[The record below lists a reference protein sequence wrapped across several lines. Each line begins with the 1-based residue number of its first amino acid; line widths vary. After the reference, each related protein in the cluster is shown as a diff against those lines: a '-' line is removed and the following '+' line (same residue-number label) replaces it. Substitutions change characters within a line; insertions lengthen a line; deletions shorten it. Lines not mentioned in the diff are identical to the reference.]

1 MHTPAHKY
9 AGALS
14 RREKHGQAMIE
25 SIIVMF
31 FLCIVFFLVF
41 QYTNLLTVRTVL
53 DYAAAR
59 AARARAVG
67 FNDFMITK
75 TVRIASMS
83 IAGECK
89 TLDDGGDHMST
100 AQLISRSGLYLSS
113 QYEADTRAI
122 LDFEL
127 WHNGNLGWS
136 VAEPGGEI
144 SELTMNVW
152 QRRPKFALVGE
163 NNPDET
169 GTFTMQSQATIESHY
184 PYYLK

>member
-1 MHTPAHKY
+1 MISPAHNY
-9 AGALS
+9 AGFLL
-14 RREKHGQAMIE
+14 RRSKHGQAMIE

-31 FLCIVFFLVF
+31 FLCVVFFLTF
-41 QYTNLLTVRTVL
+41 QYANLLKVSTVL

-67 FNDFMITK
+67 FNDFMVTK
-75 TVRIASMS
+75 TTRIATMS
-83 IAGECK
+83 IAGKCK
-89 TLDDGGDHMST
+89 TLSDEGYEMTTGN
-100 AQLISRSGLYLSS
+100 LISRSGLYLASA
-113 QYEADTRAI
+113 YEADTRAI

-136 VAEPGGEI
+136 ASEPGGEI

-152 QRRPKFALVGE
+152 QRRPKFAIVGE
-163 NNPDET
+163 NDVEESD
-169 GTFTMQSQATIESHY
+169 TFTMHSQATIESHY

>member
-1 MHTPAHKY
+1 MHAPAHNH
-9 AGALS
+9 AGNSL
-14 RREKHGQAMIE
+14 RRGNGGQAMIE

-53 DYAAAR
+53 DYTAAR

-75 TVRIASMS
+75 TVRIGSMS

-89 TLDDGGDHMST
+89 TLDEKGGEMTTSK
-100 AQLISRSGLYLSS
+100 LISRSGLYLASA
-113 QYEADTRAI
+113 YESDTRSI

-127 WHNGNLGWS
+127 WDNGNLGWS
-136 VAEPGGEI
+136 AAEPGGERA
-144 SELTMNVW
+144 ELTMSVW
-152 QRRPKFALVGE
+152 QRRPKFALAGE
-163 NNPDET
+163 DGVSEND
-169 GTFTMQSQATIESHY
+169 TFTMQSKAAIESHY